1 MTPSGQESICPAW
14 PVVLRYE
21 LEVRKEAMR
30 QLNMNGASLA
40 TAFAAG
46 RKSDE
51 LCTRY
56 LITPLALGG
65 TPKGTQ
71 EPRSSVTQQPKN
83 KTQPQPKHAGKRP
96 PQQVVPN
103 AKSTKRQKQTSTKHA
118 GGSEANNRY
127 ARVKKNAPSQLHMR
141 NNDKSICF
149 AFQTPKGCRRGETC
163 YHQHVCAHCF
173 GPHSFEECPNFS
185 ESRAAYLKQ
194 RLGSIRL
201 ARVSRKSVVKFQN
214 QVVPA
219 IHPVDDVLP
228 TVSSASALGSV
239 VNPVSEKEG
248 IVGIPT
254 RPAVLSCVPP
264 VSVSDPQKLQFS
276 SSAKSHDSAAFSQ
289 VFARISSDSSPD
301 ELTVSEL
308 RTSGLTPQQKSTGF
322 LARERAQVSAPS
334 SYKNPSA
341 SPAWKNR
348 SLKVLSVFYGHELAP
363 RVQAPAQRPHRSKK
377 WISQLG
383 S

>member
-1 MTPSGQESICPAW
+1 
-14 PVVLRYE
+14 
-21 LEVRKEAMR
+21 
-30 QLNMNGASLA
+30 MNGASLA

-51 LCTRY
+51 LRTRY

-71 EPRSSVTQQPKN
+71 EPRLSAIQQPKN
-83 KTQPQPKHAGKRP
+83 KTQPQPKQAGKRP

-127 ARVKKNAPSQLHMR
+127 ARVKKNAPSQLHMS
-141 NNDKSICF
+141 NNGKSICF

-194 RLGSIRL
+194 RVGSIRL
-201 ARVSRKSVVKFQN
+201 ARVSRKSVVKFQI

-219 IHPVDDVLP
+219 SHPVDDVLP
-228 TVSSASALGSV
+228 TVSSASAV

-248 IVGIPT
+248 SVGIPT
-254 RPAVLSCVPP
+254 LPAVLPACALGSVENSASEKEGRVGFSRTARSFVLCATCLRVRSAEVAIFQFRKKVTIQPHFRKFSRGAARTRALASSQLRSC
-264 VSVSDPQKLQFS
+264 
-276 SSAKSHDSAAFSQ
+276 
-289 VFARISSDSSPD
+289 
-301 ELTVSEL
+301 
-308 RTSGLTPQQKSTGF
+308 GLAVRP
-322 LARERAQVSAPS
+322 RN
-334 SYKNPSA
+334 KNP
-341 SPAWKNR
+341 R
-348 SLKVLSVFYGHELAP
+348 DF
-363 RVQAPAQRPHRSKK
+363 
-377 WISQLG
+377 
-383 S
+383 